1 MSAGS
6 ATDIQWRP
14 HADAQA
20 LCRRAEILREVREFF
35 HRRNLLE
42 VQTSVLGTSGVS
54 DPAITSL
61 KTVEDD
67 YLQTSP
73 EYQMKRLL
81 SAYHIPIY
89 QICPVFRGDE
99 SGKWHAREFTMLEWY
114 RPGFTTK
121 QLRAEVQDL
130 VDLILGRAE
139 YHNSSFV
146 QLLSSDLGVDIG
158 LLLNN
163 EAGLLELAS
172 ERGLIDPRSGREALD
187 FLFSQAV
194 SHTDGRWF
202 VIDYPPEL
210 AALSKIAD
218 RNGVQVADRFELI
231 IDGIEIANGYNELSD
246 PDELLR
252 RIARDNDTRS
262 QLGLENVPVD
272 HELISAM
279 RHGLPFMSGV
289 ALGLDRLIA
298 FAVGKQSIAQ
308 VTAFPNG

>member
-54 DPAITSL
+54 DPAIASL
-61 KTVEDD
+61 RTVEAD

-81 SAYHIPIY
+81 SAYNIPIY
-89 QICPVFRGDE
+89 QICPAFRGDE

-114 RPGFTTK
+114 RPGFTTE

-130 VDLILGRAE
+130 VDLILGRAR
-139 YHNSSFV
+139 HQSSSFI
-146 QLLSSDLGVDIG
+146 QLVSSNLGIDVGRCLD
-158 LLLNN
+158 N
-163 EAGLLELAS
+163 EAELLELAS
-172 ERGLIDPRSGREALD
+172 AHGLINPRSGRDALD
-187 FLFSQAV
+187 FLFSQAI
-194 SHTDGRWF
+194 SRTEGRWF

-210 AALSKIAD
+210 AALSRIAD

-246 PDELLR
+246 PDELLH
-252 RIARDNDTRS
+252 RIARDNDKRS
-262 QLGLENVPVD
+262 ELGLENVPVD

-298 FAVGKQSIAQ
+298 LAMDKQSIAE
-308 VTAFPNG
+308 VMAFPNG